1 MSNKKQ
7 KQKQKARTMDHHK
20 PVLLRE
26 VLNYLNP
33 TDNQSYL
40 DLTAGY
46 GGHASAVLPRVGK
59 QAKVVLVDRDQD
71 SIDVLNSL
79 FKDDKNVEIMQE
91 DFLTAS
97 KELLSK
103 SMRFDMILADLGV
116 SSVHLD
122 KHTRGF
128 SLKNDGP
135 LDMRMDQ
142 RSELSAYDVV
152 NDYEVEDLA
161 RVLRDYGE
169 VKNYN
174 YLAKAIVEN
183 RPFNTTL
190 ELADFI
196 SAKTRKWQKTHPA
209 TKVFQ
214 AIRIEVNDEL
224 GLLNSSLPIWFDLL
238 EEGGRL
244 AVISFHSLE
253 DRIVKNFV
261 RELSRDKYEAKA
273 INLTKRVVV
282 PSADELVY
290 NPRSRSAKLRVVAK
304 IKTKTKGDVNA
315 DTG

>member
-1 MSNKKQ
+1 
-7 KQKQKARTMDHHK
+7 MDHHK

-26 VLNYLNP
+26 VLDYLNP
-33 TDNQSYL
+33 TDGQSYL

-46 GGHASAVLPRVGK
+46 GGHASAVLSRVGK
-59 QAKVVLVDRDQD
+59 QADIFLVDRDQD
-71 SIDVLNSL
+71 AINELNKL
-79 FKDDKNVEIMQE
+79 FTGYSNITIVQKD
-91 DFLTAS
+91 FYTAS
-97 KELLSK
+97 NDLMDQSK
-103 SMRFDMILADLGV
+103 KFDMILADLGV
-116 SSVHLD
+116 SSLHLD
-122 KHTRGF
+122 KATRGF

-142 RSELSAYDVV
+142 RSELRAYNVV
-152 NDYEVEDLA
+152 NDYTVDELA
-161 RVLRDYGE
+161 QILRDYGE

-190 ELADFI
+190 ELANFI
-196 SAKTRKWQKTHPA
+196 AVKNRTKKWHKTHPA

-214 AIRIEVNDEL
+214 AIRIEVNNEL
-224 GLLNSSLPIWFDLL
+224 DLLKKSLPIWFSLL
-238 EEGGRL
+238 KPEGRL
-244 AVISFHSLE
+244 GVISFHSFE
-253 DRIVKNFV
+253 DRIVKNFIQ
-261 RELSRDKYEAKA
+261 ELSGNRYEATA
-273 INLTKRVVV
+273 TNLTKRVIA

>member
-1 MSNKKQ
+1 
-7 KQKQKARTMDHHK
+7 MDHHK

-33 TDNQSYL
+33 TDGRSYL

-46 GGHASAVLPRVGK
+46 GGHASAVLTRVGK
-59 QAKVVLVDRDQD
+59 QARVVLVDRDQD
-71 SIDVLNSL
+71 SIDVLSRL
-79 FKDDKNVEIMQE
+79 FKDDMNVKIMQE
-91 DFLTAS
+91 DFFSAS
-97 KELLSK
+97 KKLQSESIK
-103 SMRFDMILADLGV
+103 FDMILADLGV
-116 SSVHLD
+116 SSVHFD

-142 RSELSAYDVV
+142 RSKLSAYNVV
-152 NDYEVEDLA
+152 NDYEVDELA

-169 VKNYN
+169 VKNHK
-174 YLAKAIVEN
+174 YLAQAIVEN
-183 RPFNTTL
+183 RPFNSTI

-196 SAKTRKWQKTHPA
+196 AIKNRTKTWHKTHPA

-224 GLLNSSLPIWFDLL
+224 NLLKKSLPLWFELL
-238 EEGGRL
+238 EEDGKLG
-244 AVISFHSLE
+244 VISFHSLE

-261 RELSRDKYEAKA
+261 QELSRDKYEARA
-273 INLTKRVVV
+273 VNLTKRVVT